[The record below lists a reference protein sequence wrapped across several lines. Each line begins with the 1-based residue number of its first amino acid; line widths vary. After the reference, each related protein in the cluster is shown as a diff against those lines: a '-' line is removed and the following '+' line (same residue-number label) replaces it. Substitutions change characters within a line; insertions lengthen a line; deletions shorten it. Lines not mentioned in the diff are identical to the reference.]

1 MKDIKWND
9 TNWNHANDGNKDLRR
24 KFPNCAECGKP
35 LIKGAEV
42 MAISNPYYT
51 KEIIGFVCSDT
62 CFEVYNFIYICKN
75 CGEEFDDT
83 CFEVY
88 KPKYMERFGL

>member
-1 MKDIKWND
+1 M
-9 TNWNHANDGNKDLRR
+9 GEE
-24 KFPNCAECGKP
+24 F

-62 CFEVYNFIYICKN
+62 CFEVY
-75 CGEEFDDT
+75 
-83 CFEVY
+83 